1 MSRAKPTPSEA
12 EFILQVKNL
21 SEHEVRFHVSNYYA
35 SQEMRK
41 RLDMQVRHLGDKA
54 TIGWEDEDDGSLII
68 NEKTGEPTLLMPPV
82 LSATAGKFWGMEKD
96 IAKALE
102 IWAENRLVGRW
113 CLSIPDVG
121 PIITAGLLAHID
133 VSKAP
138 VAANV
143 WSYAGLNP
151 DAEWPSGEEAKARI
165 NGLLGKD
172 KITEEFV
179 MRISGVLGRKAE
191 TVLRMATTDA
201 KRQPV
206 KLTIATVAK
215 ALSRRPYN
223 AELKQVCFHLGGC
236 IKRGHEK
243 IDSIYGPV
251 YRYYKARVVA
261 KNENGENEQRA
272 KTFISNS
279 AAVKS
284 LLKEGKLPK
293 GNLDRQACNNTVK
306 IFLSHLHAVM
316 YWDRY
321 HKAPPRPFAIQ
332 HLGHGHEIRVPNTDM
347 FPGFEDAYYGGKMR
361 EAAE

>member
-12 EFILQVKNL
+12 EFILQVENL

-41 RLDMQVRHLGDKA
+41 RLDMQVRHLGGKA
-54 TIGWEDEDDGSLII
+54 TIEKVDESPII
-68 NEKTGEPTLLMPPV
+68 DEATGKRSRLMPPL
-82 LSATAGKFWGMEKD
+82 LSSTAGQFWETERQV
-96 IAKALE
+96 AKALE
-102 IWAENRLVGRW
+102 IWAESKPVGRW

-121 PIITAGLLAHID
+121 PVITAGLLAHID
-133 VSKAP
+133 IAKAP
-138 VAANV
+138 VAANI
-143 WSYAGLNP
+143 WSFAGLNP
-151 DAEWPSGEEAKARI
+151 EAEWPSGEEAKARI
-165 NGLLGKD
+165 KELLGED
-172 KITEEFV
+172 KLTEEFV
-179 MRISGVLGRKAE
+179 TRVSDVLGRRAE

-201 KRQPV
+201 KREPV
-206 KLTIATVAK
+206 KLTVATLAK

-223 AELKQVCFHLGGC
+223 AELKQVCFHLGEC
-236 IKRGHEK
+236 IKRGHNK
-243 IDSIYGPV
+243 VDSIYGPI
-251 YRYYKARVVA
+251 YRSYKARVVT
-261 KNENGENEQRA
+261 KNDNGDNAERA
-272 KTFISNS
+272 KTFITNS

-284 LLKEGKLPK
+284 LLKEGKLPN

-332 HLGHGHEIRVPNTDM
+332 HLGHGHEIRVPNTSM
-347 FPGFEDAYYGGKMR
+347 FPGFEEAYYGGRMS